1 MTRMPLPPLLAL
13 LLTACAAAPAAP
25 PAATPAPVPV
35 DAAGTASTT
44 PTVTRSLPPP
54 NYPSPRPST
63 AARPSATTIASR
75 DFVNGVTVTG
85 TVYSDQM
92 LELYNATVSLQSLDP
107 KKPFSFRVK
116 APKGVY
122 TIAGVPPGVNAKVT
136 AVHLNYQPRTQM
148 VTFTQPEDGAPYKLD
163 FKDAYGLPKL

>member
-1 MTRMPLPPLLAL
+1 MIRLPLPLLTAL

-25 PAATPAPVPV
+25 PAETLAPAPAEV
-35 DAAGTASTT
+35 AGTTGAT
-44 PTVTRSLPPP
+44 PTVSRSLPPP

-63 AARPSATTIASR
+63 AARPSATTI
-75 DFVNGVTVTG
+75 GVTVTG

-136 AVHLNYQPRTQM
+136 AVHLNHQPRTQM
-148 VTFTQPEDGAPYKLD
+148 VTFSQPEDGQPYRLD

>member
-63 AARPSATTIASR
+63 AARPSATTI
-75 DFVNGVTVTG
+75 GVTVTG

>member
-1 MTRMPLPPLLAL
+1 MLMAMTRLPLPPLLAL

-25 PAATPAPVPV
+25 PAAVPAPVPV
-35 DAAGTASTT
+35 DAAGTTPVT

-63 AARPSATTIASR
+63 AARPSATTI
-75 DFVNGVTVTG
+75 GVTVTG
-85 TVYSDQM
+85 TVYSDQL

-148 VTFTQPEDGAPYKLD
+148 VTFSQPQDGSPYKLD
-163 FKDAYGLPKL
+163 FRDAYGLPKL